1 MKVKIAA
8 FELRLDNEINQKIYP
23 AIALN
28 ATADAVITDWLADLS
43 VSTELGLEASY
54 YNDELAVWE
63 PLLEPI
69 ESIESNYRPWVVKAQ
84 VKPECLFEI

>member
-1 MKVKIAA
+1 MKVKILE

-23 AIALN
+23 AIAVN
-28 ATADAVITDWLADLS
+28 ATADAVITDWLADVS
-43 VSTELGLEASY
+43 VSVEIGLEASY

-69 ESIESNYRPWVVKAQ
+69 ECFEGTYRPWILKAQ
-84 VKPECLFEI
+84 V

>member
-1 MKVKIAA
+1 MKVKILA

-23 AIALN
+23 AIAIN
-28 ATADAVITDWLADLS
+28 ATADAVITDWLADVS
-43 VSTELGLEASY
+43 VSVEIGLEASY

-69 ESIESNYRPWVVKAQ
+69 ESVEGTYRPWVLKAQ
-84 VKPECLFEI
+84 V